1 MNQTDANG
9 YTAQDLADMNGG
21 SASDYQGAMVYNVDS
36 SGVASLITPDATATT
51 PSTGSGSIFGSALSA
66 IPSLLSSGITAY
78 TAVNNQSNLTAA
90 QALAAKNAAAAN
102 AAKLAGA
109 QSSLNLSS
117 ALPYVLGLL
126 GFVALLLM
134 LRPKKS

>member
-102 AAKLAGA
+102 AVKLAGA